1 MIQYVDR
8 VFYMV
13 EGVINFEGSPSD
25 FKNTSM
31 FKEVFITSKN
41 EELKKEQDMDNIIE
55 DIFDPLS
62 SKPVIKIFISKLIFL
77 GK

>member
-1 MIQYVDR
+1 
-8 VFYMV
+8 MV

-55 DIFDPLS
+55 DIFDPLF
-62 SKPVIKIFISKLIFL
+62 SKPVIKMFISKLIF
-77 GK
+77 